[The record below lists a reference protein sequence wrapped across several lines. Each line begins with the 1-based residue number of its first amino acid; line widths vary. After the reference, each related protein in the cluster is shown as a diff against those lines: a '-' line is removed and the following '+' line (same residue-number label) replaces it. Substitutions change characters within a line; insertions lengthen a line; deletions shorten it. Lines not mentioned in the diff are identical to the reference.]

1 MLKSIFGRNST
12 ADSLMIDLLQVK
24 TKMFWVVSLSPFRI
38 LEVESFWHFCI
49 LDLGPGCKNAKT
61 VFGGNSA
68 EDSPMY
74 FC

>member
-38 LEVESFWHFCI
+38 LEVES
-49 LDLGPGCKNAKT
+49 LEVKVQDAKNAKT